1 MMPDNMMHEDAYCLG
16 CDDLASNCKCK
27 RIDRD
32 EPAAATGP
40 ASNPQPDN
48 EGDEMSF
55 RRLTKKAIAANRARH
70 KPIASPHEGLALLLE
85 EVTELQTEVFRREHK
100 GKHRLL
106 NELTQIAA
114 ICEIMAEDL

>member
-1 MMPDNMMHEDAYCLG
+1 MQTDDMIHEDAFCLG
-16 CDDLASNCKCK
+16 CNEPAQNCKCIQ
-27 RIDRD
+27 IDRQPACGLAPNQL
-32 EPAAATGP
+32 EP
-40 ASNPQPDN
+40 D

-85 EVTELQTEVFRREHK
+85 KVTELQTEVFRRQHK
-100 GKHRLL
+100 GKHCLL